1 MWRDGSALH
10 MLDLFRAGEEV
21 TMYEPAER
29 MIGPETFQDA
39 SSIVALIGG

>member
-1 MWRDGSALH
+1 MWRHRSALQTP
-10 MLDLFRAGEEV
+10 DLFCAGEEV

-29 MIGPETFQDA
+29 MIGPDTFQDA